1 MEIKATLKIWS
12 VGSEQT
18 ALIKIDDEELKEM
31 NEDERGNYISKF
43 VLEWA
48 FGYIDIGWEEVNNG

>member
-1 MEIKATLKIWS
+1 MKIKATLKIWS

-18 ALIKIDDEELKEM
+18 ALIRIDDEELKDM
-31 NEDERGNYISKF
+31 TEDERRDYISKF

-48 FGYIDIGWEEVNNG
+48 FGYIDIGWEEVE

>member
-31 NEDERGNYISKF
+31 NEDERGNYI
-43 VLEWA
+43 
-48 FGYIDIGWEEVNNG
+48 DIGWEEIKCQS